1 MLIYAVALFAIAA
14 LVGVYMV
21 LRVFKG
27 AMPPWPAAIIHGLFA
42 ATGLGLLLY
51 AAFLAGT
58 PQPQT
63 VTIAAVLLLIAALG
77 GFVLVSYHLRKQ
89 VPPKALASVHAL
101 LAVAGF
107 LTLAGVTFG
116 VI

>member
-1 MLIYAVALFAIAA
+1 MLIYALALFAIAA
-14 LVGVYMV
+14 LFGVYMI

-27 AMPPWPAAIIHGLFA
+27 VMPPRPAAIFHGLFA
-42 ATGLGLLLY
+42 ATGLLVLLY

-63 VTIAAVLLLIAALG
+63 VIIAAILLVIAALG

-89 VPPKALASVHAL
+89 VPPKALAGVHAL

-107 LTLAGVTFG
+107 LTLAGATFG
-116 VI
+116 MI